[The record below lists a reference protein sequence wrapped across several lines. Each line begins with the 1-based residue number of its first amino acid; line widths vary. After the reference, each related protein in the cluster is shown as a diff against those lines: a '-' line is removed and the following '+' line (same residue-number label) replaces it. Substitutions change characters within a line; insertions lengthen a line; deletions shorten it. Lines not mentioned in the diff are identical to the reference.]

1 MIVLLLLLLQ
11 NVDTMFVLMT
21 KMIVL
26 FGWHAIADNRYV
38 AMITVVGA
46 FAFVIALRCIQILCI
61 FLRRMTFR
69 KDVLFKKAFD
79 KLAF

>member
-1 MIVLLLLLLQ
+1 MLLLLLLQ
-11 NVDTMFVLMT
+11 NVDTMFLLMT

-26 FGWHAIADNRYV
+26 FGWHAIADTIYV
-38 AMITVVGA
+38 AMDTVVGA
-46 FAFVIALRCIQILCI
+46 FAFVIALRCSTNPMYI
-61 FLRRMTFR
+61 LRRMTFR